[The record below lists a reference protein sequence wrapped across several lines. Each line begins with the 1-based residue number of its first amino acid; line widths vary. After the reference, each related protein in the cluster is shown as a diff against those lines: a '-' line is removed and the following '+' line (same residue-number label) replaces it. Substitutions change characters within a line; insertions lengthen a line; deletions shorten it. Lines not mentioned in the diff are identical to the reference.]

1 MAKNKKE
8 EQGLPISAM
17 ELEQP
22 WPPVLFRGFSA
33 FTTEESVAIT
43 AATNSPADFTGFSPR
58 YSCLQMPFTWVPLH
72 SLTLCPAPTGAIPT
86 SISDLCDW
94 VGAIHPPRL
103 PWQTPPQLYE
113 CAYD

>member
-43 AATNSPADFTGFSPR
+43 AATNPPADFTGFSPQVFTLADALHLGSFTFP
-58 YSCLQMPFTWVPLH
+58 YPLSCTHRSHTHIYLRPL
-72 SLTLCPAPTGAIPT
+72 
-86 SISDLCDW
+86 
-94 VGAIHPPRL
+94 
-103 PWQTPPQLYE
+103 
-113 CAYD
+113 